1 MKLGRLRQ
9 TGGLVSVAILACA
22 ATVALSACLGG
33 PSVSRSDVLVSLVP
47 SVVIPLH
54 EHAAASLETLNA
66 VAQSAC
72 ETQPVASAEIND
84 LRESWRAARS
94 AVSRSRAVEFGP
106 AADRHASSLIDW
118 DTLDAG
124 RVDMW
129 LAGDADV
136 TATSVREFMPATA
149 RGLRAVEYIVFDGV
163 ALDAARCEY
172 VIAIT
177 EAAAVEA
184 QAVLDEWTGTG
195 TAAGNEP
202 YADVFTGTASSSLL
216 PLAAVS
222 DVVGT
227 SIFLTRSIVD
237 MQLGAALGI
246 DGAEVDVAA
255 IGGGLAG
262 NGVADLRD
270 AVVGMKSVYLGAL
283 EDAPAAVDADM
294 QPFGIKDLVS
304 GASPDADVRV
314 AEAFDTAIAAIDSLA
329 ASGESLTWLLTN
341 ERGAVMDCYRALEEL
356 QLTLNT
362 EVVSLLGISVGFA
375 DTDGDSG

>member
-1 MKLGRLRQ
+1 MLRRLRQ
-9 TGGLVSVAILACA
+9 TGRRAPAAILACA
-22 ATVALSACLGG
+22 AAVAFSACLGG
-33 PSVSRSDVLVSLVP
+33 PSVSRSDVLVNLVP

-54 EHAAASLETLNA
+54 EQAADSLETLNA

-72 ETQPVASAEIND
+72 ETQPVASAEID
-84 LRESWRAARS
+84 GLRQSWRAARS

-129 LAGDADV
+129 LAGDADF

-149 RGLRAVEYIVFDGV
+149 RGLRAVECIVFDDV
-163 ALDAARCEY
+163 ALDSTRCEY
-172 VIAIT
+172 VVAIT

-202 YADVFTGTASSSLL
+202 YANVFTGTASSSLL
-216 PLAAVS
+216 PLSAVS
-222 DVVGT
+222 DVVST
-227 SIFLTRSIVD
+227 SIFLTRAIVD
-237 MQLGAALGI
+237 MRLGAALGI
-246 DGAEVDVAA
+246 NGTEVDIAA
-255 IGGGLAG
+255 IGEGLAG
-262 NGVADLRD
+262 NGVADLRH
-270 AVVGMKSVYLGAL
+270 AVVGMKSVYLGSL
-283 EDAPAAVDADM
+283 EDAPAAGDADS
-294 QPFGIKDLVS
+294 QPFGISDLVS

-329 ASGESLTWLLTN
+329 ASGESLMWLLTN
-341 ERGAVMDCYRALEEL
+341 DRGAVMDSYRALEEL